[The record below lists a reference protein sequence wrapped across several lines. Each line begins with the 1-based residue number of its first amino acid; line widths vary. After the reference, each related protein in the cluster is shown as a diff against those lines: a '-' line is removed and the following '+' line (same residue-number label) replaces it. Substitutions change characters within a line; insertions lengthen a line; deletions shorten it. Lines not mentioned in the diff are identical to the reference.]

1 MTIDE
6 TLTEIAAKH
15 LGLETLEARNSD
27 RLDFS
32 EQGVGSIKDALAA
45 AYAAGQTE
53 RDAFRRDAWLYGCV
67 EKRFATLKSAD
78 AVKVLQLLGLPEWPY
93 MSLASIVI
101 EVEMGAQ
108 PTEAAHG

>member
-45 AYAAGQTE
+45 AYAAGQT
-53 RDAFRRDAWLYGCV
+53 A
-67 EKRFATLKSAD
+67 SA
-78 AVKVLQLLGLPEWPY
+78 LW
-93 MSLASIVI
+93 AST
-101 EVEMGAQ
+101 
-108 PTEAAHG
+108 P